1 MINMIILIIYKELKQ
16 ILKDNTKQTRYS
28 KTKPDSGEYREW
40 ECGAVGATSISSTVG
55 SFSFLTMLF
64 IPTFSQHWPNKSVFQ
79 STRWEILLS
88 QYFYCSAFSVLELWR
103 SGEVAVERMSFLHGF
118 SYGCHRHEGPCHT
131 WRLNYSSLE
140 SFIFC

>member
-40 ECGAVGATSISSTVG
+40 SVVLLELHLFRPPLDRSHFWLCC
-55 SFSFLTMLF
+55 F